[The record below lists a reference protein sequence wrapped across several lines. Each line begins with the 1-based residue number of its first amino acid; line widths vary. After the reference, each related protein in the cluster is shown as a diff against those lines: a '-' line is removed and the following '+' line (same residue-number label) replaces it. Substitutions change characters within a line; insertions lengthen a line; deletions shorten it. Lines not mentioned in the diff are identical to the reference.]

1 MPKTYINFS
10 VQILNWK
17 HIFHF
22 QFRFWTE
29 SHSFSSDSE
38 LKTKNTFSVQI
49 LNWKPHF
56 SVQILNWKPK
66 IYFQFRFWT
75 QNQKYIFSSDSELKA
90 TFFISNSELK
100 HSIYNFQKNQSI
112 MKIKIYTKVQTK
124 VFPNG
129 NHEEAQNETLF
140 SLSLMSFLNI
150 LFPLTGFRSSCHGCW
165 VQPKMDRQWMQI
177 KTIAR
182 NVACFLPDDNSK
194 TIYVFMKKN

>member
-29 SHSFSSDSE
+29 SHNFSSDSE

-66 IYFQFRFWT
+66 IYFQFRCWT
-75 QNQKYIFSSDSELKA
+75 ESHSISSDSKLKFKI
-90 TFFISNSELK
+90 TFHFKFWTETFNIQFSK
-100 HSIYNFQKNQSI
+100 KSIHHENQNLYQGPDQSI
-112 MKIKIYTKVQTK
+112 SKWKPWRGTKWNLV
-124 VFPNG
+124 
-129 NHEEAQNETLF
+129 LF
-140 SLSLMSFLNI
+140 EFDVISKYI
-150 LFPLTGFRSSCHGCW
+150 VSSYW
-165 VQPKMDRQWMQI
+165 LQV
-177 KTIAR
+177 
-182 NVACFLPDDNSK
+182 FLPWMLSATQDGSPVDANK
-194 TIYVFMKKN
+194 NDCKKCCMLSSRW